1 MLWGEKKPSWYP
13 KKMHASVQIKRLR
26 ENFNWKISE
35 TILLPLGVCKGY
47 LPRSGDGSEEAGLE
61 DPQVRTTGERQ
72 DSWVLTQQP
81 TPKARSRW
89 TNPSV
94 VPELEGASIWT
105 TGGSYRSQNEAA
117 RHWPEPSRDHASRQR
132 MQML

>member
-13 KKMHASVQIKRLR
+13 KKMHASVQIKRLG

-35 TILLPLGVCKGY
+35 TILLPLGVRKGY
-47 LPRSGDGSEEAGLE
+47 LLRSGDGSEEAGLE

-81 TPKARSRW
+81 PPQSKITLEKPIGGARAGR
-89 TNPSV
+89 
-94 VPELEGASIWT
+94 G
-105 TGGSYRSQNEAA
+105 
-117 RHWPEPSRDHASRQR
+117 
-132 MQML
+132 